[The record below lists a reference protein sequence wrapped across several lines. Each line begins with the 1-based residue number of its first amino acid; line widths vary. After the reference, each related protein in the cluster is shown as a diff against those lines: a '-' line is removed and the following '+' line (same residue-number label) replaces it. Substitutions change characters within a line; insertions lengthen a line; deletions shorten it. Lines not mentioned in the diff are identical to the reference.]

1 MNSASHSPLSSL
13 KLAIF
18 DWDGTVMDSVS
29 QIVDSLLAV
38 GRHFDVELQ
47 AADAQHI
54 IGLALPVAMQK
65 LFPKHTHQHIDEM
78 RRVYAAHY
86 HAHPEAAPVF
96 AGFPAMFDALRDQ
109 GVKLAV
115 ATGKNRN
122 GLDRVL
128 AQSGLGDY
136 FTITRSADEANSKP
150 DPLMLQ
156 QILQITGVDAANAVM
171 VGDTTFDL
179 QMAQAISMPR
189 IGVLWGAHS
198 EALLAECDPHA
209 LVNTVS
215 ELSHTL
221 GVNAR

>member
-1 MNSASHSPLSSL
+1 MHNISPSPLSTL

-29 QIVDSLLAV
+29 QIVSSLQAV
-38 GRHFDVELQ
+38 GRHFDVELE
-47 AADAQHI
+47 ASAAQHI
-54 IGLALPVAMQK
+54 IGLALPIAMQQ
-65 LFPKHTHQHIDEM
+65 LFPNHTQHIDEM
-78 RRVYAAHY
+78 RQIYAQHY

-96 AGFPAMFDALRDQ
+96 SGFPALLDELREQ
-109 GVKLAV
+109 GVHLAV

-156 QILQITGVDAANAVM
+156 QILQFTGINAADAVM

-179 QMAQAISMPR
+179 QMAQSINMPR

-198 EALLAECDPHA
+198 ANLLAECDPHA
-209 LVNTVS
+209 LVNNVK
-215 ELSHTL
+215 ELGHAL
-221 GVNAR
+221 GVKPR

>member
-1 MNSASHSPLSSL
+1 MNRVSHSPLSTL

-29 QIVDSLLAV
+29 QIVTSLLAV
-38 GRHFDVELQ
+38 GRHFDVELE
-47 AADAQHI
+47 AAAAQHI
-54 IGLALPVAMQK
+54 IGLALPVAMQQ
-65 LFPKHTHQHIDEM
+65 LFPNHTNHIDEM
-78 RRVYAAHY
+78 RRVYAEHY
-86 HAHPEAAPVF
+86 HAHPDAAPVF

-109 GVKLAV
+109 GVQLAV

-156 QILQITGVDAANAVM
+156 QILEITGIDAADAVM
-171 VGDTTFDL
+171 IGDTTFDL
-179 QMAQAISMPR
+179 QMAQAINMPR

-198 EALLAECDPHA
+198 EALLTECDPHA
-209 LVNTVS
+209 LVSTVG
-215 ELSHTL
+215 ELSHIL
-221 GVNAR
+221 GVKTR

>member
-1 MNSASHSPLSSL
+1 
-13 KLAIF
+13 
-18 DWDGTVMDSVS
+18 MDSVS
-29 QIVDSLLAV
+29 QIVASLLAV
-38 GRHFDVELQ
+38 GRHFDVELE
-47 AADAQHI
+47 AAAAQHI

-65 LFPKHTHQHIDEM
+65 LFPNHTQHIDEM
-78 RRVYAAHY
+78 RDVYAKHY

-96 AGFPAMFDALRDQ
+96 SGFPEMFDALRDQ

-115 ATGKNRN
+115 ATGKNRK

-156 QILQITGVDAANAVM
+156 QILKFTGVDAVDAVM

-179 QMAQAISMPR
+179 QMAQAIAMPR

-198 EALLAECDPHA
+198 QALLAECAPYA
-209 LVNTVS
+209 LVNTVD
-215 ELSHTL
+215 ELSNAL
-221 GVNAR
+221 GVKTN

>member
-1 MNSASHSPLSSL
+1 MSSNKAQLQDHL

-29 QIVDSLLAV
+29 QIVSSLQAV
-38 GRHFDVELQ
+38 GRHFDVELE
-47 AADAQHI
+47 AAAAQHI
-54 IGLALPVAMQK
+54 IGLALPVAMQQ
-65 LFPKHTHQHIDEM
+65 LFPNHTKHIDEM
-78 RRVYAAHY
+78 RQVYAQHY
-86 HAHPEAAPVF
+86 HAHPDAAPVF
-96 AGFPAMFDALRDQ
+96 SGVPEMLDALRAQ
-109 GVKLAV
+109 GIQLAV

-156 QILQITGVDAANAVM
+156 QILQITGVAAADAVM
-171 VGDTTFDL
+171 IGDTTFDL
-179 QMAQAISMPR
+179 QMAQAIAMPR

-209 LVNTVS
+209 LVSTVS
-215 ELSHTL
+215 ELSQVL
-221 GVNAR
+221 GVKTS

>member
-1 MNSASHSPLSSL
+1 MHSLTLPKLPTL

-29 QIVDSLLAV
+29 QIVASLQAV
-38 GRHFDVELQ
+38 GRHFDAPIE
-47 AADAQHI
+47 ASAAQHI
-54 IGLALPVAMQK
+54 IGLALPIAMQQ
-65 LFPKHTHQHIDEM
+65 LFPDHTDHIEDM
-78 RRVYAAHY
+78 RRVYAQHY
-86 HAHPEAAPVF
+86 HAHPDAAPVF
-96 AGFPAMFDALRDQ
+96 AGVPEMFDALRAQ
-109 GVKLAV
+109 GILLAV

-156 QILQITGVDAANAVM
+156 QILQKTGIDARDAVM

-179 QMAQAISMPR
+179 QMAQAIHMPR
-189 IGVLWGAHS
+189 VGVLWGAHS
-198 EALLAECDPHA
+198 ETLLADCDPTA
-209 LVNTVS
+209 LVNTVP
-215 ELSHTL
+215 ELSHVL
-221 GVNAR
+221 GV